1 MRGEVSSRPPLLHA
15 RALESL
21 SAAGAAYV
29 LTSATRKEHPMTR
42 PVVHFE
48 IRGKDPQRLADFY
61 RELFGWTIDGANPV
75 GIMSVEH
82 GIGGPEAGVGGHIR
96 GAEAPGVSIFV
107 QVLDL
112 NETLHKAE
120 EMGGRAVMQPF
131 DVPGGP
137 TIAQMADPEGNLVGL
152 VKQ

>member
-1 MRGEVSSRPPLLHA
+1 
-15 RALESL
+15 
-21 SAAGAAYV
+21 
-29 LTSATRKEHPMTR
+29 MTR

-48 IRGKDPQRLADFY
+48 VRGKDPQLLAEFY
-61 RELFGWTIDGANPV
+61 RALFGWSIDAANPV
-75 GIMSVEH
+75 GIMAVQH
-82 GIGGPEAGVGGHIR
+82 GIGGPKDGVGGHIR
-96 GAEAPGVSIFV
+96 GADTPGVSIFV

-112 NETLHKAE
+112 DDTLRRAE
-120 EMGGRAVMQPF
+120 EMGGRAVMEPF

>member
-1 MRGEVSSRPPLLHA
+1 
-15 RALESL
+15 
-21 SAAGAAYV
+21 
-29 LTSATRKEHPMTR
+29 MTR
-42 PVVHFE
+42 PVVAFQ
-48 IRGKDPQRLADFY
+48 IRGKDAQRLAEFY
-61 RELFGWTIDGANPV
+61 RELFGWEIGGANPM
-75 GIMSVEH
+75 GLLNIPP
-82 GIGGPEAGVGGHIR
+82 GIGGRVEGVGGHIL

-112 NETLHKAE
+112 VETLRKAE
-120 EMGGRAVMQPF
+120 QMGGRAVMQPF

>member
-1 MRGEVSSRPPLLHA
+1 MHSR
-15 RALESL
+15 
-21 SAAGAAYV
+21 
-29 LTSATRKEHPMTR
+29 MTR

-48 IRGKDPQRLADFY
+48 IRGRDPKRLAAFY
-61 RELFGWTIDGANPV
+61 RELFGWNINEPDPT
-75 GIMSVEH
+75 GIMRFPAGS
-82 GIGGPEAGVGGHIR
+82 GGPEGGIGGHIR
-96 GAEAPGVSIFV
+96 AADAPGVSVFV

-112 NETLHKAE
+112 DETLRKAE
-120 EMGGRAVMQPF
+120 EMGGRALMQPF